1 MEHRTDIRPQTALT
15 GQWKAASGKL
25 VATRME
31 RVEQF
36 DLRDNRI
43 YILSEAGH
51 ALWAGTVTELIED
64 HTSRT
69 RFRDALR
76 RASVVSPRAAREG
89 DTTFGILADTCCRQA
104 GPADAW
110 RTGVTSPDLLHS
122 GPMHDHF

>member
-76 RASVVSPRAAREG
+76 RASDVHSVSSPQDPTECMCLIYDLEAGEEQITLNAA
-89 DTTFGILADTCCRQA
+89 
-104 GPADAW
+104 
-110 RTGVTSPDLLHS
+110 
-122 GPMHDHF
+122 